1 MWAEN
6 KVVTHTVVGSFMT
19 SCSLVDGQ
27 QKRLKTKIISSAEIS
42 EIIHQITRRLK
53 SGHMNKHL
61 GCREKFKSHVKWWL
75 YSEFYLQKLEEWRR
89 VGYIEIVDVHWNVKN
104 RTFLLTL

>member
-6 KVVTHTVVGSFMT
+6 KVVTRIVVSTFM
-19 SCSLVDGQ
+19 SACSQVDGH
-27 QKRLKTKIISSAEIS
+27 QKRLKTKSVCTAEIF

-61 GCREKFKSHVKWWL
+61 GCREKFKSYVNWWL
-75 YSEFYLQKLEEWRR
+75 YSEFYLQKL
-89 VGYIEIVDVHWNVKN
+89 
-104 RTFLLTL
+104 